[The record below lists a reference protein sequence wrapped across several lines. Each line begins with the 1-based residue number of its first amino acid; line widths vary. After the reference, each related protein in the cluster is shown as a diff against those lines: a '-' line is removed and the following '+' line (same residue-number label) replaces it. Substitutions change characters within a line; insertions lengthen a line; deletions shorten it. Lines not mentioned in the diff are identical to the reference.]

1 MTPGKEEP
9 RTEGAGD
16 CCTFD
21 ERSLRHEE
29 AVALLQQ
36 LIVPLPERE
45 KFSVF
50 DATGRVCAEDIA
62 APRSIPGHANAAV
75 DGYAF
80 GFEEY
85 DLKAGKI
92 FPIVGRAAAGEPLQ
106 TGSVTHGAIRIFTGA
121 VMPDGCDTVAMQ
133 EDCRVEGSSSVFVPG
148 GIKRGANR
156 RLAGEDVMA
165 GATILAPGQ
174 RLRPQD
180 AAALAACGRHELRCF
195 RKPRIAVFSTGNE
208 VLPPGALFH
217 EGKIYD
223 ANGPMLS
230 GLLAPL
236 AEISFKGILPDSRD
250 AVRNAL
256 EAAALNHDAIVTSG
270 GASLGDEDHVIA
282 ALKNGHSLSLW
293 RLAIK
298 PGRPMGVG
306 KIGSCFCFALPGNPV
321 AVMVCAILY
330 VWPALRRLGGEP
342 WIEPQRLVLPA
353 GFEIRSRK
361 QGRREFLRGWL
372 ENKDGRI
379 VVRKYERD
387 GSGLISSLRAASGLI
402 EISESKLS
410 VCVGEATHFLP
421 FSAFG
426 LLDQPPFFVQNDGG
440 RKALTH
446 GASSSL

>member
-1 MTPGKEEP
+1 MTPVKE
-9 RTEGAGD
+9 D
-16 CCTFD
+16 CSTFQR
-21 ERSLRHEE
+21 RSLLHEE
-29 AVALLQQ
+29 AVAFLEQ
-36 LIVPLPERE
+36 LVVPLSEQE
-45 KFSVF
+45 KLSVF
-50 DATGRVCAEDIA
+50 DATGRVCAGAIE
-62 APRSIPGHANAAV
+62 APRSIPGHTNAAV

-80 GFEEY
+80 HFEDY
-85 DLKAGKI
+85 DPAEGKI
-92 FPIVGRAAAGEPLQ
+92 FLITGRAAAGEPPQSGGLK
-106 TGSVTHGAIRIFTGA
+106 GGAVRIFTGA
-121 VMPDGCDTVAMQ
+121 VMPEGCDTVAMQ
-133 EDCRVEGSSSVFVPG
+133 EDCRVEGGSSVFVPAG
-148 GIKRGANR
+148 LKRGANR

-165 GATILAPGQ
+165 GATVLATGQ

-180 AAALAACGRHELRCF
+180 AAVLAACGRRELSCF
-195 RKPRIAVFSTGNE
+195 KRPRIAVFSTGNE
-208 VLPPGALFH
+208 VLPLGAPFQ

-236 AEISFKGILPDSRD
+236 AQISFKGILPDSRD
-250 AVRNAL
+250 AVRDAL
-256 EAAALNHDAIVTSG
+256 EASALDHDAIVTSG

-321 AVMVCAILY
+321 AVMVCALLY

-372 ENKDGRI
+372 ENKDGGI

-402 EISESKLS
+402 EIPESRPS
-410 VCVGEATHFLP
+410 VCAGETVNFLP

-426 LLDQPPFFVQNDGG
+426 LLDQPPLFHAKMRESVNPG
-440 RKALTH
+440 
-446 GASSSL
+446 S

>member
-1 MTPGKEEP
+1 MTAGKEEP
-9 RTEGAGD
+9 LPIAAGD
-16 CCTFD
+16 CFRFQD
-21 ERSLRHEE
+21 RILRHEE
-29 AVALLQQ
+29 AVALLEQ
-36 LIVPLPERE
+36 LVVPLLDRE
-45 KFSVF
+45 KLSVF
-50 DATGRVCAEDIA
+50 DASGRVCAEAIE
-62 APRSIPGHANAAV
+62 APRSIPGHTNSAV

-80 GFEEY
+80 GFEDYAPAE
-85 DLKAGKI
+85 GKVFQI
-92 FPIVGRAAAGEPLQ
+92 AGRAAAGEPRQ
-106 TGSVTHGAIRIFTGA
+106 SASMKRGAVRIFTGA
-121 VMPDGCDTVAMQ
+121 IMPDSYDTVAMQ
-133 EDCRVEGSSSVFVPG
+133 EDCRVEDGPSVFIPG
-148 GIKRGANR
+148 GLKRGANR

-165 GATILAPGQ
+165 GATVLAPGQ

-180 AAALAACGRHELRCF
+180 AAAVAACGRRELSCF

-208 VLPPGALFH
+208 VLPPGAPFH

-236 AEISFKGILPDSRD
+236 ASISFKGILPDSRD
-250 AVRNAL
+250 AVREAL
-256 EAAALNHDAIVTSG
+256 EAAALDHDAIVTSG

-282 ALKNGHSLSLW
+282 ALKSSHSLRLW

-321 AVMVCAILY
+321 AVMVCALLY
-330 VWPALRRLGGEP
+330 VWPSIRRLGGEP

-372 ENKDGRI
+372 ENKDGGI
-379 VVRKYERD
+379 IVRKYERD

-402 EISESKLS
+402 EIPESASS
-410 VCVGEATHFLP
+410 VRAGAATNFLP

-426 LLDQPPFFVQNDGG
+426 LFDPTAD
-440 RKALTH
+440 
-446 GASSSL
+446 